1 MFNDCINLI
10 KQYLRSETVTWI
22 SVYYSKQKSSKM
34 VEADPVED
42 TQEKTFVQDT
52 AILDKL
58 KAAAV
63 ITDGEYTSFTLA
75 SK

>member
-1 MFNDCINLI
+1 
-10 KQYLRSETVTWI
+10 
-22 SVYYSKQKSSKM
+22 M